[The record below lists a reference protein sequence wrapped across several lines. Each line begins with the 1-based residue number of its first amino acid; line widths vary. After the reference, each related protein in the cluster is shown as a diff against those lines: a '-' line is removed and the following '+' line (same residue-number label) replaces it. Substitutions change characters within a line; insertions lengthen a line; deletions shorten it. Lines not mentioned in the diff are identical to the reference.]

1 MEFYSNIVE
10 KVLSLM
16 RKWGWEAGLK
26 KLRAEIEATEDADER
41 AALQLFVSGMA
52 GESGLH
58 AEALERFKAIEQ
70 LPTLA
75 GWALVGQA
83 FVTMR

>member
-26 KLRAEIEATEDADER
+26 KLRAEIEATEDAGER
-41 AALQLFVSGMA
+41 TALQLC
-52 GESGLH
+52 
-58 AEALERFKAIEQ
+58 
-70 LPTLA
+70 
-75 GWALVGQA
+75 
-83 FVTMR
+83 